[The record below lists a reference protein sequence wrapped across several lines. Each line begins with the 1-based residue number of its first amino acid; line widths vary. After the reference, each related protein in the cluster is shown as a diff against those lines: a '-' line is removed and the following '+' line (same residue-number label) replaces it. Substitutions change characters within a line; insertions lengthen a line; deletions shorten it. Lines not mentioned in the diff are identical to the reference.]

1 MIWDCSWT
9 NILSKKNWFPLLD
22 AGAESRKFSPNARGP
37 GDRNPSLFLPET
49 SEKCSNCHTEGF
61 FFSIDRWKKERKVG
75 GCRNSALRCHFKGKK
90 SSYCTL
96 TGCSSSLQKSEG
108 ETTLFSK
115 NYWTMRA
122 FPDKATKILTDNET
136 ETFLDQMIWFWVFL
150 RLNLFML
157 RPILF
162 IREQIIQCHCRN
174 FFVYSQ
180 SNMKWRIYERNP
192 DKHQSKYYDTKKET
206 FSLAKFSEMGT
217 FFLRPTL
224 SIPILR
230 PFLLNCWLLI
240 TMDNAPLHLCS
251 SHHRNQWFSE
261 ARLDACY
268 RQHRAAGRYSTTHDW
283 NHATHKLLQHTA
295 IRGV

>member
-1 MIWDCSWT
+1 MKQRQRPHHGGRRQRVMRIALPLVSKGVFFLTQKLLTRPQPKLDCVVWLVCKIRIGRLQILILIWDCSWT

-22 AGAESRKFSPNARGP
+22 AGAESRKFSPNAKGP

-122 FPDKATKILTDNET
+122 FPDNR
-136 ETFLDQMIWFWVFL
+136 FVFFCVWSDQ
-150 RLNLFML
+150 
-157 RPILF
+157 
-162 IREQIIQCHCRN
+162 N
-174 FFVYSQ
+174 F
-180 SNMKWRIYERNP
+180 
-192 DKHQSKYYDTKKET
+192 
-206 FSLAKFSEMGT
+206 
-217 FFLRPTL
+217 
-224 SIPILR
+224 
-230 PFLLNCWLLI
+230 
-240 TMDNAPLHLCS
+240 
-251 SHHRNQWFSE
+251 
-261 ARLDACY
+261 
-268 RQHRAAGRYSTTHDW
+268 DW
-283 NHATHKLLQHTA
+283 
-295 IRGV
+295 